1 MDTFL
6 NILKIVLG
14 FILLIKGADFFVD
27 GASAVAAKLG
37 VPELVIGLTIV
48 ALGTSA
54 PEAAVSLSAAIKGNN
69 GISIGNVVGSN
80 IMNVLV
86 ILGLTA
92 VIRTLT
98 VKRATVRVDIPV
110 MIGATVLMIL
120 WGMINGKLIRVT
132 GIIFLA
138 ILVAY
143 LIYLVWYSKHADIS
157 DEGEHVKDIK
167 GWLIPIFIVGGVAA
181 IIFGSN
187 IAVEGASGIA
197 KLFGVSDR
205 VIGLTIVAFGTSLP
219 ELMTSLTA
227 ARKGCV
233 DIAIGNIVGS
243 NLFNILF
250 ILGMTSTIID
260 LPYISKGTNFTVDG
274 LVALGAA
281 VLLFLLVLPKKE
293 LGRKGGLLMLL
304 GYTGYFIYLLV

>member
-120 WGMINGKLIRVT
+120 WGMINGKLTRVT

-138 ILVAY
+138 IMVAY

>member
-6 NILKIVLG
+6 NILKIVIG

-69 GISIGNVVGSN
+69 GISIGNIVGSN
-80 IMNVLV
+80 IMNIFV

-92 VIRTLT
+92 VIKTLT
-98 VKRATVRVDIPV
+98 VKRATVRIDIPV

-120 WGMINGKLIRVT
+120 WGMINGKLTRVT

-281 VLLFLLVLPKKE
+281 VLLFLLVAPKKE

>member
-1 MDTFL
+1 
-6 NILKIVLG
+6 
-14 FILLIKGADFFVD
+14 
-27 GASAVAAKLG
+27 
-37 VPELVIGLTIV
+37 
-48 ALGTSA
+48 
-54 PEAAVSLSAAIKGNN
+54 
-69 GISIGNVVGSN
+69 
-80 IMNVLV
+80 MNVLV